1 MKLVEVVI
9 LAGTHCISPLQHAD
23 GLTDAGKVSCAVIV
37 EKDSETNT
45 VTVMPSWQAGAPEVR
60 LAIGGRRNSLPGAQ
74 AAAAPELRI
83 EPAAARPSPAAPPP
97 RPEEPDQ
104 ARTPSEPPP
113 SVADVKTPVAANQP
127 EGAAPDVTTTQP
139 RDADQPDAEVDQN
152 SKAQDRPTQVAALDS
167 APPKSQRTARAKS
180 GECMGEARPAWYT
193 NKDGRRKYRCVK
205 PGKTKLY

>member
-60 LAIGGRRNSLPGAQ
+60 LAIGGNRNSLPGPQVAT
-74 AAAAPELRI
+74 APELRI
-83 EPAAARPSPAAPPP
+83 EPAAARPTPAAPPP
-97 RPEEPDQ
+97 SPAAPDP
-104 ARTPSEPPP
+104 ALTPSEQLPATAGGETPPAP
-113 SVADVKTPVAANQP
+113 NQP
-127 EGAAPDVTTTQP
+127 EDAAQDPAETQLGDAGQSDVMASENP
-139 RDADQPDAEVDQN
+139 
-152 SKAQDRPTQVAALDS
+152 KAQDRPVRVAALES
-167 APPKSQRTARAKS
+167 APPKLQRTIRANS
-180 GECMGEARPAWYT
+180 GACMGEARPAWYT

-205 PGKTKLY
+205 PGKAKLY